1 MQQPRLHIV
10 GAGLAG
16 LACALRAAEAGIS
29 VSLYEAAAQA
39 GGRCR
44 SYHDDVLDRDIDNGN
59 HLLLSGNTAAAAYI
73 KAIGA
78 VDGFVSPLET
88 IFPFVDLGTG
98 ERWSVHLNDGS
109 VPWWILNKNRRVKGT
124 GLSDYVSILSLMRAS
139 RSATVSDC
147 VDKASPLYERF
158 WEPLTVA
165 VLNAAPD
172 EGAASLLIPVMQRTF
187 LKGGAHC
194 RPMVA
199 RKGLSDSLVNPA
211 LAFLNARGADIR
223 FHHRLRAVERNDLRV
238 TALQFADRTIA
249 LDPSDAVVLALPP
262 MNTQEV
268 VPEIRVPTGVSPIVN
283 AHFIVGG
290 VGRRDNPIL
299 GLVGGTA
306 QWLFFRGDIVS
317 VTVSAADDLVTLS
330 AEELATRLWRDVTQA
345 IGRPGAPLPVH
356 RIVKEKRA
364 TFAQTPAALD
374 DRPGTVTNWRNLAL
388 AGDWTD
394 TGLPATIEGAITS
407 GFAAGDHMIGVWPLP
422 AMDDRPSRASA
433 A

>member
-1 MQQPRLHIV
+1 MQQSRLHIV

-16 LACALRAAEAGIS
+16 LACALRAAEAGLS

-78 VDGFVSPLET
+78 EDRFVSPAKT

-109 VPWWILNKNRRVKGT
+109 IPWWILNKNRRVKGT
-124 GLSDYVSILSLMRAS
+124 GLGDYVSILRLMRAP
-139 RSATVSDC
+139 RRATVSDC
-147 VDKASPLYERF
+147 VDKASPLYARF

-165 VLNAAPD
+165 VLNAEPD
-172 EGAASLLIPVMQRTF
+172 EGAASLLIPVLQRTF

-194 RPMVA
+194 RPTVA
-199 RKGLSDSLVNPA
+199 RDGLSDSLVEPA
-211 LAFLNARGADIR
+211 LAFLKERGADIR
-223 FHHRLRAVERNDLRV
+223 FHHRLRGIERNEVGL
-238 TALQFADRTIA
+238 TALQFGDRTIS
-249 LDPSDAVVLALPP
+249 LSPGDAVVLALPP
-262 MNTQEV
+262 TNTQEI
-268 VPEIRVPTGVSPIVN
+268 VPGIRVPTGVSPIVN
-283 AHFIVGG
+283 AHFIVDGLG
-290 VGRRDNPIL
+290 PKGNPIL

-317 VTVSAADDLVTLS
+317 VTVSAADDLVSMPADEIAVL
-330 AEELATRLWRDVTQA
+330 LWRDVAQA
-345 IGRPGAPLPVH
+345 IGRPDAPLPTH

-374 DRPGTVTNWRNLAL
+374 DRPGTATQWRNLAL

-407 GFAAGDHMIGVWPLP
+407 GFAAADQMIAAWPLP
-422 AMDDRPSRASA
+422 VMDSAAARASA